1 MNDEHFEIER
11 KFIIRRPD
19 PAYLETNGVPSE
31 ILQTYLISSP
41 GESSRVRKRWHG
53 DEVRYYYTSKTRV
66 NAMRQIE
73 REWEL
78 TETEY
83 EAFLESA
90 DPECRPVRKQRW
102 VVEYRGQRFEI
113 DLYPFWKKQAWI
125 TNIPRKISLTTRFR
139 FLTKVFLFITIH
151 TATKPTSPI
160 MAPLAPTDTQISPLR
175 ISYAMDIMLPQS
187 PDNIYRK
194 K

>member
-1 MNDEHFEIER
+1 MCYTQFVMDNEHFEIER

-19 PAYLETNGVPSE
+19 SAYLEANGVPSE

-41 GESSRVRKRWHG
+41 GESARVRKRWHG
-53 DEVRYYYTSKTRV
+53 DEVRYYYTVKTRV

-83 EAFLESA
+83 DAFLENA
-90 DPECRPVRKQRW
+90 DPERRPIRKQRW

-113 DLYPFWKKQAWI
+113 DLYPFWKKQAYLELELRSETQVI
-125 TNIPRKISLTTRFR
+125 DFPPELDVIREVTGDGRYTNRALAREIP
-139 FLTKVFLFITIH
+139 
-151 TATKPTSPI
+151 
-160 MAPLAPTDTQISPLR
+160 DEEE
-175 ISYAMDIMLPQS
+175 
-187 PDNIYRK
+187 
-194 K
+194 